1 MISTFGASNGTIM
14 SSARIYF
21 AMAREGLFFKSVG
34 KLHPK
39 FETPAISLIWAA
51 VWSSVLV
58 LSGTFDMLTG
68 MLIFVAW
75 IFYALS
81 AVSVIILR
89 IREPKAE
96 RPYRVWG
103 YPIIPLIFIAFS
115 LVFLV
120 VTLNNDI
127 NDYQA
132 GKTQVVNSVFGLV
145 IVATGIPFYFLFKKS
160 GGENDKIKA

>member
-1 MISTFGASNGTIM
+1 
-14 SSARIYF
+14 
-21 AMAREGLFFKSVG
+21 
-34 KLHPK
+34 
-39 FETPAISLIWAA
+39 
-51 VWSSVLV
+51 
-58 LSGTFDMLTG
+58 MLTG

-96 RPYRVWG
+96 RPYKVWG

-160 GGENDKIKA
+160 GGASGDKAVE